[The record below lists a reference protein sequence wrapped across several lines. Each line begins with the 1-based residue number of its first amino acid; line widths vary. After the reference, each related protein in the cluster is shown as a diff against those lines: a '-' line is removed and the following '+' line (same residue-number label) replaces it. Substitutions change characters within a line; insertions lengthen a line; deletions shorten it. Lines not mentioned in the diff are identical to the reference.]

1 MMATV
6 SILGLYQYDKTIFDG
21 FKIPEKVDRDMLISN
36 LLTELA
42 EFEVLYPNA
51 VFMKMIIGVWS
62 GKELP
67 IWEKLLKTTQY
78 EYNPIYN
85 FDRTEEYTDEKES
98 KTVSEGTLENHGT
111 DTENRYGAA
120 FNSTDPV
127 FTNKIE
133 QTAGSGNSSTGNID
147 NSETLKHKARLYGNI
162 GVTTT
167 QQMIVAE
174 REVVKFNIMDYIID
188 SFKKRF
194 CLLIY

>member
-1 MMATV
+1 MATV

-21 FKIPEKVDRDMLISN
+21 FKIPEQVDRDMLISN
-36 LLTELA
+36 LLTELT
-42 EFEVLYPNA
+42 EFEVLYPNTD
-51 VFMKMIIGVWS
+51 FMKMIIEVWS

-67 IWEKLLKTTQY
+67 IWKKLLETTQY

-98 KTVSEGTLENHGT
+98 TTVSEGTLENHGT
-111 DTENRYGAA
+111 DTENRYGAG

-147 NSETLKHKARLYGNI
+147 NSERLKHKARLYGNI

-167 QQMIVAE
+167 QQMIESE

-194 CLLIY
+194 CILIY

>member
-1 MMATV
+1 MATI

-21 FKIPEKVDRDMLISN
+21 FKLPEQVDRNLLISN
-36 LLTELA
+36 LLLELA
-42 EFEVLYPNA
+42 ELEVLYPNA
-51 VFMKMIIGVWS
+51 DFMKMIIEVWS

-67 IWEKLLKTTQY
+67 IWEKLLQTTQY

-85 FDRTEEYTDEKES
+85 FDRTEEYTDDKES
-98 KTVSEGTLENHGT
+98 TTVSKGTMENHGT
-111 DTENRYGAA
+111 DTENRYGAG
-120 FNSTDPV
+120 FNSPNPV
-127 FTNKIE
+127 FTDKIE

-147 NSETLKHKARLYGNI
+147 NNETLKHTARMYGNI

-167 QQMIVAE
+167 QQMIEAE

-194 CLLIY
+194 CILIY